1 MYGAA
6 DISGGGAN
14 ILRGA
19 ADILRGT
26 AGILRGEPDIL
37 HVQQNFVKC
46 FGFSKKILHF
56 FNLSLLRNK
65 INITKYE
72 NLSFPEF
79 EFYEWE
85 NYFFVTIYP
94 YMVIFLQ
101 GTAIIC
107 SILFNFTD
115 YRKWNMLF
123 TILAGCC
130 LPVDVL
136 IFYKEPFGSIGT
148 LIIMVAAFVPYM
160 VMVADAMFPEKEM
173 FVYSKGRKN
182 YTIFNGG

>member
-1 MYGAA
+1 MQGVM
-6 DISGGGAN
+6 
-14 ILRGA
+14 
-19 ADILRGT
+19 DILRGT

-46 FGFSKKILHF
+46 FSKKILHF

-65 INITKYE
+65 INITNYE

-160 VMVADAMFPEKEM
+160 VMVADVMFPEKEM